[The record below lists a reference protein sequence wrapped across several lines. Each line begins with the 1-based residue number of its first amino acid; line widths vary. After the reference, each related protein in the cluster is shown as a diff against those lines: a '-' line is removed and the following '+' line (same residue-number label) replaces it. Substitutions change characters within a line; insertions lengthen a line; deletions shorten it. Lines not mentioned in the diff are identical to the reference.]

1 MGAAKQPC
9 RTETSVLALECMSHY
24 RGHSYRQT
32 PGSSEVLKGHAELVE
47 TLLMFELAQSH
58 DAIFS
63 MDVGIF
69 YRMV

>member
-1 MGAAKQPC
+1 MQDRDICASFRVHVSLQ
-9 RTETSVLALECMSHY
+9 RTLPQAN
-24 RGHSYRQT
+24 T